1 MLCAL
6 LVSTVISGLTYREI
20 PLTPTFTLRAPYI
33 DHNQRAP
40 EGGFLVGMADMAH
53 IQTELKL
60 ADSTCEVR
68 LNAMQEAADNYL
80 LETQQRQQERLAGYV
95 ARIDQ
100 LTLERD
106 SYESLLA
113 DEKASSQR
121 FRLISYIT
129 AGILTSTIGYLAFTR

>member
-6 LVSTVISGLTYREI
+6 LVSTVISGITYREI
-20 PLTPTFTLRAPYI
+20 PLTPTFTLRAPYLEQ
-33 DHNQRAP
+33 NQRAP
-40 EGGFLVGMADMAH
+40 EGGFLVGMADLAH
-53 IQTELKL
+53 IQTELRTSD
-60 ADSTCEVR
+60 ASCELR
-68 LNAMQEAADNYL
+68 LNAMQEAADNFL

-113 DEKASSQR
+113 DEKASSRR
-121 FRLISYIT
+121 FKLITYVT

>member
-20 PLTPTFTLRAPYI
+20 PLTPTFTLRAPYL
-33 DHNQRAP
+33 DQNQRSP

-60 ADSTCEVR
+60 ADSTCEIR

-113 DEKASSQR
+113 DEKASSRR
-121 FRLISYIT
+121 FRLITYVT